1 MNYLQV
7 KREKIPALV
16 DELNVLLANYQVYYQ
31 KLRNFHWNIRGENF
45 FELHELFEK
54 MYTDAHQKIDE
65 IAERIQTLKYRPLSL
80 LKKYLETSEIKEF
93 DEFVDDTE
101 MMKIVLNDQGALLK
115 SINRATDKAIA
126 AQDEGTLHL
135 LRSFQLQIEKQSWMI
150 DMWLADP
157 VNAEAAA
164 SVSIV

>member
-7 KREKIPALV
+7 ERKNIPALV
-16 DELNVLLANYQVYYQ
+16 DELNVLLANYQLYYQ

-45 FELHELFEK
+45 FELHELFEQL
-54 MYTDAHQKIDE
+54 YTDAHGKIDE

-80 LKKYLETSEIKEF
+80 LKKYLETAEIEEF
-93 DEFVDDTE
+93 DGFADDTE
-101 MMKIVLNDQGALLK
+101 MMKMVLSDQATLLQ

-135 LRSFQLQIEKQSWMI
+135 LRTYQLVIEKHSWMI
-150 DMWLADP
+150 DMWLAKP
-157 VNAEAAA
+157 VSTTNTE